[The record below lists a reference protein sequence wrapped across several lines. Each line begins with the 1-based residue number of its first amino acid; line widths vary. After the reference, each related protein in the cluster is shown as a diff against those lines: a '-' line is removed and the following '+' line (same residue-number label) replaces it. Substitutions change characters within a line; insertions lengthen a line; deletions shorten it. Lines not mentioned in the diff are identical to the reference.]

1 MKKKVALVTGSAGF
15 IGSNLVDDLLS
26 KNFYVIGVDNFRT
39 GKKEFIKNQLKNKN
53 FIFKKIDLTN
63 RKNFLSLS
71 KYKID
76 IVFHMA
82 ANADVSK
89 GHLNPLTDLKF
100 NTIMT
105 SNILEYIRKK
115 KIKEIVFCS
124 TGSVYGET
132 KTIPTPENDK
142 FPIQTSMYGASKLA
156 CEGLIQAYSE
166 AYNIKCYIFR
176 FVSILGQ
183 RYTHGHVV
191 DFYNKLLKNKKKLNI
206 LGDGKQK
213 KSYLHVN
220 DCINAILKVIYSKNK
235 KIINIYNLGLN
246 ETITVKESAKTIC
259 KYLNLKP
266 KFIFSGGKRGWIGD
280 VPLIKLS
287 TRKIRKIGWVPKNSI
302 KKSII
307 DTLNYL
313 KNSK

>member
-1 MKKKVALVTGSAGF
+1 MRNKVALVTGSAGF
-15 IGSNLVDDLLS
+15 IGSNLVDDLLK

-39 GKKEFIKNQLKNKN
+39 GKKKFIKDHIKDKN
-53 FIFKKIDLTN
+53 FIFKKIDLTL
-63 RKNFLSLS
+63 KKKLSNIS

-89 GHLNPLTDLKF
+89 GHLNPLNDLKF

-105 SNILEYIRKK
+105 SNILEFVRKK
-115 KIKEIVFCS
+115 KIKEFVFCS

-166 AYNIKCYIFR
+166 AYNIKSFIFR
-176 FVSILGQ
+176 FVSILGP

-191 DFYNKLLKNKKKLNI
+191 DFYKKLLKNKKKLKI
-206 LGDGKQK
+206 LGNGNQK
-213 KSYLHVN
+213 KSYLHVK
-220 DCINAILKVIYSKNK
+220 DCINAITRVINLKIK
-235 KIINIYNLGLN
+235 KKINIYNLGLN
-246 ETITVKESAKTIC
+246 ETITVRESAKIIC
-259 KYLNLKP
+259 SYLKLKP

-287 TRKIRKIGWVPKNSI
+287 TKKIKKTGWVPNNSI

-313 KNSK
+313 IKI